1 MAHIRTSIRD
11 NIKTTLTGLSTT
23 GSNIFASRLYPLNT
37 QKLPGIILCT
47 ETESTT
53 DLSMRPP
60 RTQMRTMS
68 VTAEIYVRGVSD
80 YDDTIDTI
88 SAEIEAAL
96 YSDLTRGGFARDTR
110 VTGFS
115 AQFSNDGDQPVAYA
129 GVTIQVDYV
138 TIEGS
143 PESSA

>member
-11 NIKTTLTGLSTT
+11 NIKTTLTGLTTT
-23 GSNIFASRLYPLNT
+23 GANIFMSRVYPIGAA
-37 QKLPGIILCT
+37 KLPGIILY
-47 ETESTT
+47 TESESVNH
-53 DLSMRPP
+53 LSMKPP

-88 SAEIEAAL
+88 SAEIETAL
-96 YSDLTRGGFARDTR
+96 YTDITRGGLARDTR
-110 VTGFS
+110 VTGFA

-129 GVTIQVDYV
+129 GVTIEVDYV

-143 PESSA
+143 PEASA

>member
-23 GSNIFASRLYPLNT
+23 GSNIFASRVYPLNT
-37 QKLPGIILCT
+37 QKLPGIILYT
-47 ETESTT
+47 ESESTT

-96 YSDLTRGGFARDTR
+96 YSDLTRGGFASRR
-110 VTGFS
+110 ACS
-115 AQFSNDGDQPVAYA
+115 
-129 GVTIQVDYV
+129 GVGRNY
-138 TIEGS
+138 S
-143 PESSA
+143 